1 MKVKTLKNLS
11 LFVTTGALLF
21 ATDAYLSQA
30 QAAMEWIE
38 MNSSSQEG
46 VGKLHCGKEKDG
58 ICYNPSQYQLINK
71 DGTQTMTSIYYLIL
85 PEKENA
91 KGKNLKKALGN
102 SVALD
107 MNALKNG
114 KYKLYVTDRRPI
126 SSNKLFIFKFS
137 VDHPNPI
144 RNIAIQVVNGQPVLH
159 VTYMNDEE
167 KNISLDAL
175 KGLKGDPGLQGP
187 KGDKGD
193 PGLKGPKGDKGD
205 PGLQGPKGDKGDPG
219 LKGPKG
225 DKGDPGL
232 QGPKGDKGDPG
243 LQGPK
248 GDKGDSG
255 LQGPKGDKGD
265 LGVQVPNPS
274 LPLPSKVADSQGKNE
289 LSISNKSKK
298 KDLKV
303 STAKRNSEAKIDQK
317 LTRFNKNQKSQENES
332 GQSSKTEQANKGEQ
346 GKVLPQT
353 GIVEQSSLLEG
364 LGLLISSVG
373 GYTVFKKR
381 K

>member
-71 DGTQTMTSIYYLIL
+71 DGSQTMTNIYYLIL

-91 KGKNLKKALGN
+91 NGKKLKQALGN

-114 KYKLYVTDRRPI
+114 KYKLYVTDGRSI

-159 VTYMNDEE
+159 VTYMNDKEE
-167 KNISLDAL
+167 NISLDAL
-175 KGLKGDPGLQGP
+175 KGL
-187 KGDKGD
+187 
-193 PGLKGPKGDKGD
+193 
-205 PGLQGPKGDKGDPG
+205 KGDPG

-248 GDKGDSG
+248 GDKG
-255 LQGPKGDKGD
+255 
-265 LGVQVPNPS
+265 
-274 LPLPSKVADSQGKNE
+274 
-289 LSISNKSKK
+289 
-298 KDLKV
+298 
-303 STAKRNSEAKIDQK
+303 
-317 LTRFNKNQKSQENES
+317 
-332 GQSSKTEQANKGEQ
+332 
-346 GKVLPQT
+346 
-353 GIVEQSSLLEG
+353 
-364 LGLLISSVG
+364 
-373 GYTVFKKR
+373 
-381 K
+381 

>member
-30 QAAMEWIE
+30 AAMEWIE

-71 DGTQTMTSIYYLIL
+71 DGSQTMTNIYYLIL

-91 KGKNLKKALGN
+91 NGKKLKQALGN

-114 KYKLYVTDRRPI
+114 KYKLYVTDRRSN
-126 SSNKLFIFKFS
+126 SSGKLFIFKFS

-159 VTYMNDEE
+159 VTYMNDKEE
-167 KNISLDAL
+167 NISLDAL
-175 KGLKGDPGLQGP
+175 KGLKW
-187 KGDKGD
+187 D

-205 PGLQGPKGDKGDPG
+205 PGLQGPKGDKGDP
-219 LKGPKG
+219 
-225 DKGDPGL
+225 
-232 QGPKGDKGDPG
+232 
-243 LQGPK
+243 
-248 GDKGDSG
+248 G

>member
-159 VTYMNDEE
+159 VTYMNDKEE
-167 KNISLDAL
+167 NISLDAL
-175 KGLKGDPGLQGP
+175 KGL
-187 KGDKGD
+187 
-193 PGLKGPKGDKGD
+193 
-205 PGLQGPKGDKGDPG
+205 
-219 LKGPKG
+219 
-225 DKGDPGL
+225 
-232 QGPKGDKGDPG
+232 KGDPG

>member
-114 KYKLYVTDRRPI
+114 KYKLYVTDGRSI

-159 VTYMNDEE
+159 VTYMNDKEE
-167 KNISLDAL
+167 NISLDAL

-193 PGLKGPKGDKGD
+193 P
-205 PGLQGPKGDKGDPG
+205 
-219 LKGPKG
+219 
-225 DKGDPGL
+225 
-232 QGPKGDKGDPG
+232 
-243 LQGPK
+243 
-248 GDKGDSG
+248 G

>member
-175 KGLKGDPGLQGP
+175 KG
-187 KGDKGD
+187 DKGD
-193 PGLKGPKGDKGD
+193 PGLK
-205 PGLQGPKGDKGDPG
+205 
-219 LKGPKG
+219 
-225 DKGDPGL
+225 
-232 QGPKGDKGDPG
+232 
-243 LQGPK
+243 GPK

-317 LTRFNKNQKSQENES
+317 LTKFNKNQKSQENES

>member
-71 DGTQTMTSIYYLIL
+71 DGTQTMTNIYYLIL

-114 KYKLYVTDRRPI
+114 KYKLYVTDGRSI

-159 VTYMNDEE
+159 VTYMNDKEE
-167 KNISLDAL
+167 NISLDAL

-193 PGLKGPKGDKGD
+193 S
-205 PGLQGPKGDKGDPG
+205 GLQGPKGD
-219 LKGPKG
+219 
-225 DKGDPGL
+225 
-232 QGPKGDKGDPG
+232 
-243 LQGPK
+243 
-248 GDKGDSG
+248 
-255 LQGPKGDKGD
+255 KGDKGD

>member
-114 KYKLYVTDRRPI
+114 KYKLYVTDGRSI

-159 VTYMNDEE
+159 VTYMNDKEE
-167 KNISLDAL
+167 NISLDAL

-205 PGLQGPKGDKGDPG
+205 PGLKGPKGDKGDPG

-232 QGPKGDKGDPG
+232 KGPKGDKGDP
-243 LQGPK
+243 
-248 GDKGDSG
+248 G

-289 LSISNKSKK
+289 LSISIKSKK

>member
-114 KYKLYVTDRRPI
+114 KYKLYVTDGRSI

-159 VTYMNDEE
+159 VTYMNDKEE
-167 KNISLDAL
+167 NISLDAL

-205 PGLQGPKGDKGDPG
+205 PGL
-219 LKGPKG
+219 
-225 DKGDPGL
+225 
-232 QGPKGDKGDPG
+232 
-243 LQGPK
+243 
-248 GDKGDSG
+248 
-255 LQGPKGDKGD
+255 
-265 LGVQVPNPS
+265 
-274 LPLPSKVADSQGKNE
+274 
-289 LSISNKSKK
+289 
-298 KDLKV
+298 
-303 STAKRNSEAKIDQK
+303 
-317 LTRFNKNQKSQENES
+317 
-332 GQSSKTEQANKGEQ
+332 
-346 GKVLPQT
+346 
-353 GIVEQSSLLEG
+353 
-364 LGLLISSVG
+364 
-373 GYTVFKKR
+373 
-381 K
+381 

>member
-30 QAAMEWIE
+30 AAMEWIE

-114 KYKLYVTDRRPI
+114 KYKLYVTDGRSN

-159 VTYMNDEE
+159 VTYMNDKEE
-167 KNISLDAL
+167 NISLDAL
-175 KGLKGDPGLQGP
+175 KGLKGDLGLQ
-187 KGDKGD
+187 
-193 PGLKGPKGDKGD
+193 
-205 PGLQGPKGDKGDPG
+205 
-219 LKGPKG
+219 GPKG

>member
-175 KGLKGDPGLQGP
+175 KG
-187 KGDKGD
+187 DKGD
-193 PGLKGPKGDKGD
+193 PGLK
-205 PGLQGPKGDKGDPG
+205 GPKGDKGDPG

-317 LTRFNKNQKSQENES
+317 LTKFNKNQKSQENES

>member
-114 KYKLYVTDRRPI
+114 KYKLYVTDGRSI

-159 VTYMNDEE
+159 VTYMNDKEE
-167 KNISLDAL
+167 NISLDAL
-175 KGLKGDPGLQGP
+175 KGLKGDPGLQ
-187 KGDKGD
+187 
-193 PGLKGPKGDKGD
+193 
-205 PGLQGPKGDKGDPG
+205 
-219 LKGPKG
+219 GPKG

-248 GDKGDSG
+248 GDKGDPG